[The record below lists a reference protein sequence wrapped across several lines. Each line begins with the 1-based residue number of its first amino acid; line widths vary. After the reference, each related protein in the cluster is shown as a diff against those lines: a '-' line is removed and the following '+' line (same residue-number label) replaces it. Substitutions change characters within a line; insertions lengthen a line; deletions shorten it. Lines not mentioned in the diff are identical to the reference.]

1 MAENTQDICGT
12 TIGDRYK
19 ILKVLGEG
27 GMGEVYLAEDNDI
40 GRQVAIKVLRDNL
53 QDTPALARRL
63 EMECTLLAQLGS
75 HPNIVTL
82 LDRQNYDNKTIL
94 VMEYV
99 PGEDL
104 SDIIERT
111 FQRTPFQRTT
121 GGGGQGEAQSKV
133 IMMTPRNAVIIA
145 MQCLKA
151 LDYAHDK
158 GVLHRDIKPS
168 NIMVSK
174 DQSGAINAKLMDFG
188 IAKTLRQS
196 SVDTAF
202 TRLTKTEDRAPGT
215 PAYMAPEQ
223 IEPDR
228 FGAIGPGTDI
238 YAFGVMF
245 FEMLT
250 GQLPFVGGYTELMHS
265 HTNVRPPSP
274 REINPLIKAE
284 LAHVVIRAMQK
295 SPANRF
301 KSAGEMLEALQ
312 TAVGLSTAEALHAD
326 AGSKIQFEEGDTRKK
341 SRLSLRTLLL
351 LLLFGTLAVVAYWQG
366 WTPVWFGEESAPEI
380 EEALTLTPEQARMMC
395 MTFKDDADQSVVH
408 DYARGEW
415 VLAEQ
420 KMQKAE
426 DATDPAEAVRLFTEA
441 RQDFAKI
448 PRIAFQ
454 REQEAKEKAAE
465 RVANKNNQN
474 KPVNISEDT
483 EPKIEKKKTV
493 DLGNDVGMDM
503 VWLRAGTFK
512 MGSRQVSQ
520 SSRRR
525 NQGGSTIPPDET
537 PVRAVTISKG
547 FWICQHEITQAQWVQ
562 IMGNNPSRFT
572 ENPRNPV
579 EQVSWNDCYAFIE
592 MLNQRVGAS
601 IFRLPTEAEWEYACR
616 AGGSSVYNFGNDLS
630 ALHNYAWFSGNS
642 EAKTHPVGSKR
653 PNSWGLYD
661 MHGNVSEWVLDWY
674 DPTIYQKGNAT
685 DPYGP
690 NSGIFRVRRGG
701 AWSYHYS
708 RLRSAARDHDL
719 PDMRAD
725 VFGFRVVSPQE

>member
-1 MAENTQDICGT
+1 MADTTQDLCGT
-12 TIGDRYK
+12 LLGERYK
-19 ILKVLGEG
+19 VIKVLGEG
-27 GMGEVYLAEDNDI
+27 GMGAVYLAEDNDI
-40 GRQVAIKVLRDNL
+40 GRLVAIKVLRENL

-82 LDRQNYDNKTIL
+82 LDRQNYDSKTIL

-111 FQRTPFQRTT
+111 FTRTPFQKTT
-121 GGGGQGEAQSKV
+121 GGSGQSSSKV
-133 IMMTPRNAVIIA
+133 LLMTPRNAIIIA

-151 LDYAHDK
+151 LDYAHSK

-168 NIMVSK
+168 NIMVHK
-174 DQSGAINAKLMDFG
+174 DDNGNINAKLMDFG

-250 GQLPFVGGYTELMHS
+250 GQLPFVGGFTELMHS

-274 REINPLIKAE
+274 REINPLIKSE

-326 AGSKIQFEEGDTRKK
+326 SAAKLDFQEPDKK
-341 SRLSLRTLLL
+341 KKAVSFRTLLL
-351 LLLFGTLAVVAYWQG
+351 LVLFGVLASVVSWQG
-366 WTPVWFGEESAPEI
+366 WNFWTTEEVPSSD
-380 EEALTLTPEQARMMC
+380 TNVSSVLTPEQARTVC
-395 MTFKDDADQSVVH
+395 LTFKEAADQEVVH
-408 DYARGEW
+408 KFARGEW

-420 KMQKAE
+420 KLQAAEEAKDPEEVVRLYTEAGREFNAIPLVAFERERKQKE
-426 DATDPAEAVRLFTEA
+426 EAEARA
-441 RQDFAKI
+441 A
-448 PRIAFQ
+448 
-454 REQEAKEKAAE
+454 EQKDKEKQDPIDAY
-465 RVANKNNQN
+465 
-474 KPVNISEDT
+474 KPPEISDI
-483 EPKIEKKKTV
+483 KQV
-493 DLGNDVGMDM
+493 DLGNGVTLDM
-503 VWLRAGTFK
+503 VWVQPGGFL
-512 MGSRQVSQ
+512 MGSRGGSRGRQSRQSQ
-520 SSRRR
+520 
-525 NQGGSTIPPDET
+525 GSTIPPDET
-537 PVRAVTISKG
+537 PLRPVKITRG
-547 FWICQHEITQAQWVQ
+547 FWIGQHEVTQEQWVQ
-562 IMGNNPSRFT
+562 IMGTNPARFN
-572 ENPRNPV
+572 EDPKNPV
-579 EQVSWNDCYAFIE
+579 EQVGWSDCARFIE
-592 MLNQRVGAS
+592 RLNQLSEEGE
-601 IFRLPTEAEWEYACR
+601 FRLPTEAEWEYACR
-616 AGGSSVYNFGNDLS
+616 ASSTASFHFGNDLS
-630 ALHNYAWFSGNS
+630 FLSDYAWHSGNS
-642 EAKTHPVGSKR
+642 DAKTHPVGEKR
-653 PNSWGLYD
+653 PNAWGIHD
-661 MHGNVSEWVLDWY
+661 MHGNVAEWVQDWY
-674 DPTIYQKGNAT
+674 DPVIYQSGSVTN
-685 DPYGP
+685 PYGP
-690 NSGIFRVRRGG
+690 DTGIFKVRRGG

-708 RLRSAARDHDL
+708 RLRSAVREHEL
-719 PDMRAD
+719 PDVRAD
-725 VFGFRVVSPQE
+725 VVGFRIVFIP